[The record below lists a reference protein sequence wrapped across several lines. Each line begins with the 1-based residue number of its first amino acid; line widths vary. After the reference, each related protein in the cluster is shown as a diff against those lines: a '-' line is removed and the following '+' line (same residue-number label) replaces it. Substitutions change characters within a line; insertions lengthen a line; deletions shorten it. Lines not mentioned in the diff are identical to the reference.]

1 MARHRKLTQKFA
13 GFPIFKV
20 GTSGDTYPF
29 TSPLTSEFVGLDQLS
44 LDLQFAT
51 DKTLTARKG
60 PTPTFLRASAAT
72 QVNAAGLIEWA
83 PENLYLY
90 SQNFADSFWTKTR
103 SSVQANVAI
112 APDGTLTAT
121 KLIEDTTP
129 TNGHTLSSATTPTA
143 IPHRLSIFAKKGE
156 RNWIVLRLG
165 GSNDFFNLDT
175 GVATTNIN
183 SPTITDVG
191 NGWYRCSVLSSA
203 GTQGSFQMS
212 ADGTTT
218 VYTGDGTSGIFLWGA
233 QLERSSTARAYIPT
247 TTAAVYGARFD
258 HDPVSPFACKGLLI
272 EEQRVNNLTQS
283 GSMNLWNGVAGSTR
297 TISTLDSPEGVSKAT
312 LGSSSSNAFGGIVA
326 RSLSSLTSV
335 AGTQYVAS
343 CFVKKDNWRYVAI
356 DYTPIRPSSSQVPFF
371 DLDTLAFNANGSA
384 TTGSI
389 VLFPN
394 GWYRISVSGAALSSI
409 SGSVDLIL
417 TSSTGSNGAVIG
429 AGNNVHIWGA
439 QLEAGS
445 FPTSYIP
452 TTTGPVTRGA
462 DVCSITAG
470 AFSGFYNQSA
480 GTLESE
486 VMIANL
492 IGNNRGI
499 VQIDD
504 NTNNSMLRHAYG
516 LADGGFSTIIR
527 ANADVATTL
536 STTLGTAS
544 AIQKRALAYEGT
556 SFASVTNGGAITTV
570 TRTMPVGLST
580 LRIGNLAGG
589 SFYLSGHIASIRYYK
604 KRLANAKLQQL
615 TT

>member
-165 GSNDFFNLDT
+165 GSTDFFNLDT

-439 QLEAGS
+439 QLEAGA

-452 TTTGPVTRGA
+452 TTTGPVTRSA
-462 DVCSITAG
+462 DVCSITG
-470 AFSGFYNQSA
+470 SDFTSFWNRFA
-480 GTLESE
+480 GTCVIGVGSSLGNVPRFISNLVAARTLEIYGTANIDFFEASGAQE
-486 VMIANL
+486 V
-492 IGNNRGI
+492 RI
-499 VQIDD
+499 VASP
-504 NTNNSMLRHAYG
+504 TYPVKLG
-516 LADGGFSTIIR
+516 LAYAINDYQSSYNGLLGGSDTNTGGTIP
-527 ANADVATTL
+527 NATELHVGN
-536 STTLGTAS
+536 LG
-544 AIQKRALAYEGT
+544 GT
-556 SFASVTNGGAITTV
+556 SNRLT
-570 TRTMPVGLST
+570 
-580 LRIGNLAGG
+580 
-589 SFYLSGHIASIRYYK
+589 GHIQFIRYFK
-604 KRLANAKLQQL
+604 KRLANAKLQKL